1 MIINDNNLT
10 ESKFSC
16 HRFYLSGST
25 FENDKKDEIAGDI
38 LRQGLGWLVIHNRF
52 GAAATLTPLY

>member
-1 MIINDNNLT
+1 MGGTPKICVKT
-10 ESKFSC
+10 KFDQ
-16 HRFYLSGST
+16 L
-25 FENDKKDEIAGDI
+25 ENDKNDESAVDI